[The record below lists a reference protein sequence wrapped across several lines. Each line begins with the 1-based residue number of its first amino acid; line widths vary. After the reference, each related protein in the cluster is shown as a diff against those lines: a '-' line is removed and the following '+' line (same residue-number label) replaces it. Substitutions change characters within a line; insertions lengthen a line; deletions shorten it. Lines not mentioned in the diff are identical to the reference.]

1 MAKIINANN
10 LTKIYGEKETSVTA
24 LDDINI
30 EFREN
35 EFTAI
40 MGPSG
45 SGKSTLLHCLAG
57 LDRPTSGKIFLKGND
72 IATLNDKELT
82 KIRRDSFGFIFQAFN
97 LIPTLTA
104 EENITLPASIAGR
117 KPDMDWVKEVVE
129 TVDIAD
135 RLSHRPN
142 ELSGGQQQRVAAAR
156 AMATKPEVI
165 FADEPSG
172 NLDSKSSR
180 ELLTFMKSVV
190 EELNQ
195 TIVMVTHD
203 PFAASFAGRVV
214 MLKDGRIAS
223 DLGNDIATLND
234 KELTKIRRDSF
245 GFIFQAFNLIP
256 TLTAEENITLPAS
269 IAGRKPDMDWVK
281 EVVET
286 VDIADRLSHRPNELS
301 GGQQQRVAAA
311 RAMATK
317 PEVIFAD
324 EPSGNLD
331 SKSSRELLTFMK
343 SVVEELNQTIVMVT
357 HDPFAAS
364 FAGRVVMLKDGR
376 IASDLEKPTQE
387 EIVAEVTALTNA

>member
-1 MAKIINANN
+1 MTKIIEANS

-45 SGKSTLLHCLAG
+45 SGKSTLLHCIAG

-104 EENITLPASIAGR
+104 QENITLPASIAGR
-117 KPDMDWVKEVVE
+117 EPDMEWVKEVVE

-135 RLSHRPN
+135 RLTHRPN

-190 EELNQ
+190 ENLNQ

-203 PFAASFAGRVV
+203 PY
-214 MLKDGRIAS
+214 
-223 DLGNDIATLND
+223 
-234 KELTKIRRDSF
+234 
-245 GFIFQAFNLIP
+245 
-256 TLTAEENITLPAS
+256 
-269 IAGRKPDMDWVK
+269 
-281 EVVET
+281 
-286 VDIADRLSHRPNELS
+286 
-301 GGQQQRVAAA
+301 
-311 RAMATK
+311 
-317 PEVIFAD
+317 
-324 EPSGNLD
+324 
-331 SKSSRELLTFMK
+331 
-343 SVVEELNQTIVMVT
+343 
-357 HDPFAAS
+357 AAS

-376 IASDLEKPTQE
+376 IASDLENPTQE

>member
-1 MAKIINANN
+1 MTKIIEANN

-57 LDRPTSGKIFLKGND
+57 LDRPSSGKIFLKGND

-117 KPDMDWVKEVVE
+117 QPDMEWVKEVVE

-135 RLSHRPN
+135 RLTHRPN

-156 AMATKPEVI
+156 AMATRPEVI

-190 EELNQ
+190 EDLNQ

-203 PFAASFAGRVV
+203 PYAASFAGRVV
-214 MLKDGRIAS
+214 MLKDG
-223 DLGNDIATLND
+223 N
-234 KELTKIRRDSF
+234 
-245 GFIFQAFNLIP
+245 
-256 TLTAEENITLPAS
+256 
-269 IAGRKPDMDWVK
+269 
-281 EVVET
+281 
-286 VDIADRLSHRPNELS
+286 
-301 GGQQQRVAAA
+301 
-311 RAMATK
+311 
-317 PEVIFAD
+317 
-324 EPSGNLD
+324 
-331 SKSSRELLTFMK
+331 
-343 SVVEELNQTIVMVT
+343 
-357 HDPFAAS
+357 
-364 FAGRVVMLKDGR
+364 

-387 EIVAEVTALTNA
+387 EIVAEVTALTNV